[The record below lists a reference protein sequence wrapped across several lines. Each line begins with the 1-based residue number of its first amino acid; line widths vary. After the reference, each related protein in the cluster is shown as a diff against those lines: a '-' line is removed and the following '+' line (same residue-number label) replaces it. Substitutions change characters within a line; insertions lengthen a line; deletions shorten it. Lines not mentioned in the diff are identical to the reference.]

1 MESKKDAMAAER
13 AVPRQSTDDLS
24 STHSVEPGQLEQNH
38 GTLSLRRTVSS
49 GPPYTIFSPKAKHL
63 ILASVSIS
71 SLISPFGATTF
82 YPALNVLAADLHVTP
97 SLINLSLTTYM
108 IAQAIAPAIIAGMS
122 DSSGRRLSYI
132 VCFVIFCVANI
143 GLALQT
149 NYAALLVLRMVQAF
163 GCSAA
168 IALCTAVVADIA
180 TSAERGKYMGYAT
193 AGILIGPAFGPT
205 IGGLFAQYLGWRATF
220 WFLAILAGILLVI
233 FTCFFPETCRNVVGN
248 GSIPATGFN
257 RSVLGYLQHRRHA
270 REAAYTEDGDAA
282 SIQPSLSRRKF
293 VFPNPLVT
301 LKILADKESCI
312 VLLYNGLFFTGMMV
326 TTASIPELYQAAY
339 GLDTLEIGLCFMT
352 MGFGGLTSAL
362 TMGHLV
368 DWNFRR
374 HAQRLGVTIT
384 KGKQQ
389 DLSNFPIERV
399 RLEVVL
405 PGHIIG
411 TLAFI
416 AFGWTLKFRTSLA
429 GPEIALY
436 FIGFGVSTAFNVT
449 NTLLIDLHRDSPA
462 TATAAVNLVR
472 CLMSAGGAA
481 AILPMCHAMNTGWA
495 FTFIAL
501 LYVVLIPVIFL
512 IMSKGQHWRSEAA
525 RQKMEKEKA
534 KSTEVHACTNVDVER
549 QDSESKHDATSSSE
563 KEKEEGQTS

>member
-1 MESKKDAMAAER
+1 
-13 AVPRQSTDDLS
+13 
-24 STHSVEPGQLEQNH
+24 
-38 GTLSLRRTVSS
+38 
-49 GPPYTIFSPKAKHL
+49 
-63 ILASVSIS
+63 
-71 SLISPFGATTF
+71 
-82 YPALNVLAADLHVTP
+82 
-97 SLINLSLTTYM
+97 
-108 IAQAIAPAIIAGMS
+108 MS

-132 VCFVIFCVANI
+132 VCFIIFCVANI

-180 TSAERGKYMGYAT
+180 TSADRGRFMGYAT
-193 AGILIGPAFGPT
+193 AGLLIGPAFGPT

-220 WFLAILAGILLVI
+220 WFLAIFAGVLLVV
-233 FTCFFPETCRNVVGN
+233 FTIFFPETCRNVVGN
-248 GSIPATGFN
+248 GSIPARGLN
-257 RSVLGYLQHRRHA
+257 QSVLGYLQHRRHL
-270 REAAYTEDGDAA
+270 REAADADDGDHA
-282 SIQPSLSRRKF
+282 SLQPSISRRKF
-293 VFPNPLVT
+293 VFPNPLLT
-301 LKILADKESCI
+301 LKILRDKESCI

-326 TTASIPELYQAAY
+326 VTASIPELYQVAY
-339 GLDTLEIGLCFMT
+339 GLDVLDVGLCFIT
-352 MGFGGLTSAL
+352 MGFGSLTSAL

-374 HAQRLGVTIT
+374 HAQRLGMAII

-389 DLSNFPIERV
+389 DLSAFPIERV
-399 RLEVVL
+399 RFEVVL

-436 FIGFGVSTAFNVT
+436 FIGFGVSTAFNIT

-472 CLMSAGGAA
+472 CLMSAVGAA
-481 AILPMCHAMNTGWA
+481 VIIPMCHAMNTGWA

-512 IMSKGQHWRSEAA
+512 IMNRGQAWRSEAA
-525 RQKMEKEKA
+525 RQKADEQEAKA
-534 KSTEVHACTNVDVER
+534 SAALTRGNEDVER
-549 QDSESKHDATSSSE
+549 QDCESKHDVASSE
-563 KEKEEGQTS
+563 KEEEGKQAT